1 MQRAFARELMDA
13 ADGFSFDTGAF
24 LRGFFVGMAQFDFA
38 EDALTLQFALERF
51 ERLFDIII
59 SNVHSDGQD
68 FILDFDVL
76 VEVGGL

>member
-13 ADGFSFDTGAF
+13 ADGFGFDTGAF
-24 LRGFFVGMAQFDFA
+24 LRGFFVGMAQFDLA

>member
-1 MQRAFARELMDA
+1 MEGAFARELMDA
-13 ADGFSFDTGAF
+13 ADGFGFDTSAF
-24 LRGFFVGMAQFDFA
+24 LRGFFVGMAQLDLT